1 MRHFAFSTCFAA
13 AWAFT
18 AALVSPSAHAD
29 SFTVPYAGPGAD
41 PAESFEADCLGDTV
55 AEDCE
60 TRAGAMES
68 ELFSLLVTLESDDAA
83 ETVALFREV
92 LELDAPLL
100 QVLAVEYLSRTAQEP
115 TDFLDKVEA
124 FFFGTDPK
132 LAAVAADTLSFTD
145 DETSAELSARFREQ
159 RSSSNYAPFLVE
171 GESDIEEPLLA
182 ASLSDARVNAMDSF
196 TEDEQFQPA
205 ERLLMYDRF
214 VYDFQE
220 TSVDY
225 PVTSYVT
232 DASVDDVVA
241 HFSELFGKDPYPPSL
256 ETQIEVQAVSAEM
269 AQAQLDALDG
279 DRDAIAKL
287 QELGDRLLEL
297 NDSLVAASRLQLD
310 GMYAERDVYWV
321 DGDAAVDNTGPLPRA
336 VTVGRDEL
344 LGRTVIRYVHGAI
357 PGSTGEPGSDAGAPN
372 GPSEEDPSDED
383 PSEDDDESPSDAE
396 RPPEDDDSGCHVSP
410 TSSLGPS
417 ATGLLGVALLLWG
430 RRGRAARSTQQRSG
444 AR

>member
-1 MRHFAFSTCFAA
+1 M
-13 AWAFT
+13 WAV
-18 AALVSPSAHAD
+18 ASALVSPSAHAD
-29 SFTVPYAGPGAD
+29 SFTIPYAGPGSD
-41 PAESFEADCLGDTV
+41 PAESFEADCLGETV

-68 ELFSLLVTLESDDAA
+68 ELFSLLVTLESDDAS

-92 LELDAPLL
+92 LELEAPLL
-100 QVLAVEYLSRTAQEP
+100 QVLAVDYLSRTAPEP
-115 TDFLDKVEA
+115 TDFLDKIEA
-124 FFFGTDPK
+124 FFFGTHPK
-132 LAAVAADTLSFTD
+132 LAAVAADTLSVTD

-159 RSSSNYAPFLVE
+159 RSSSDYAPFLMD
-171 GESDIEEPLLA
+171 GESGLDEPLLS
-182 ASLSDARVNAMDSF
+182 ASLSDARLNAMDSF

-214 VYDFQE
+214 VYDFQD

-241 HFSELFGKDPYPPSL
+241 HFSELFGKDPAPPSQ
-256 ETQIEVQAVSAEM
+256 ETQLELQSVSAEM

-279 DRDAIAKL
+279 DMDAITRL

-310 GMYAERDVYWV
+310 GMHAERDVYWV
-321 DGDAAVDNTGPLPRA
+321 DADTAMHDTGPLPRA

-344 LGRTVIRYVHGAI
+344 LGRTVIRYVHGVL
-357 PGSTGEPGSDAGAPN
+357 PGAPGEPGSDAGAP
-372 GPSEEDPSDED
+372 GDPSEDDPSEDD
-383 PSEDDDESPSDAE
+383 PSEDDDESPSDAD
-396 RPPEDDDSGCHVSP
+396 RPPEGDDSGCHVSP
-410 TSSLGPS
+410 KSTFGHS

-430 RRGRAARSTQQRSG
+430 RRGRATRSAQQRSG
-444 AR
+444 LL